1 MSGREAFLLPENFPK
16 DAPRLWTR
24 PFTLLMLA
32 SLLVYANIS
41 IFFKYYNYLEQL
53 PIDPHCYG
61 LLMGVFSGV
70 SLSLR
75 PLISPWFNETN
86 ARRFMLLGSVLIIG
100 ALCAYSFA
108 AGFWSMLAV
117 RCLHGLGFVVMGS
130 ALMALLVPHIPL
142 DRSAQAFGIMSVV
155 VLLPNTMVPPLWPYL
170 DRVFSGFTDV
180 LLAFAGL
187 TVMVFPVVCLMGPA
201 GRAGD
206 TAKVSVRLTWPEI
219 KTNLR
224 TGRILTLLGAMLAL
238 YSGESLVF
246 FFLAGYAKHSSLGSV
261 GFFFTVSTLSQIGVR
276 LVAGKRFDRMDKTRL
291 LTATLVVLAVCY
303 GVLGHVTCRWW
314 LMGLG
319 VLLGLGWGICMPVFN
334 SLMFDV
340 SETRFRAY
348 NANLGLQ
355 MLQGGYFIG
364 PLIGSVIVE
373 QMGFTLLFYF
383 AGLLS
388 MGGAGLCLNLLHSAK
403 SGGLHARL

>member
-1 MSGREAFLLPENFPK
+1 LNGPEAFLLPETCPK

-32 SLLVYANIS
+32 CLLVYANIS
-41 IFFKYYNYLEQL
+41 VFFKYYTYLQQF
-53 PIDPHCYG
+53 PIDPHYYG
-61 LLMGVFSGV
+61 LLMGAFSGV
-70 SLSLR
+70 SLILR

-108 AGFWSMLAV
+108 TGFWSMLVV
-117 RCLHGLGFVVMGS
+117 RCLHGLAFVVTGS

-170 DRVFSGFTDV
+170 DRVFSGFTHV

-187 TVMVFPVVCLMGPA
+187 TVMVFPVVCLMGTA

-206 TAKVSVRLTWPEI
+206 TAKGSVRLTWPEI

-224 TGRILTLLGAMLAL
+224 TGRILTLLTAMLTL
-238 YSGESLVF
+238 YSGVSLIF
-246 FFLAGYAKHSSLGSV
+246 FFLAGYARHSSLGSV
-261 GFFFTVSTLSQIGVR
+261 GFFFTLSTLSQIGVR
-276 LVAGKRFDRMDKTRL
+276 LAAGKRFDRMDKARL
-291 LTATLVVLAVCY
+291 LTVTLGVLAVCY
-303 GVLGHVTCRWW
+303 GVLGHVTCRWP

-319 VLLGLGWGICMPVFN
+319 MLLGLGWGISMPVFN
-334 SLMFDV
+334 SLLFDV
-340 SETRFRAY
+340 SEPKFRAF

-355 MLQGGYFIG
+355 MFQGGYFIG
-364 PLIGSVIVE
+364 PLIGSVIIE

-383 AGLLS
+383 AGVLS
-388 MGGAGLCLNLLHSAK
+388 LMGAALSRTLPRPAGS
-403 SGGLHARL
+403 